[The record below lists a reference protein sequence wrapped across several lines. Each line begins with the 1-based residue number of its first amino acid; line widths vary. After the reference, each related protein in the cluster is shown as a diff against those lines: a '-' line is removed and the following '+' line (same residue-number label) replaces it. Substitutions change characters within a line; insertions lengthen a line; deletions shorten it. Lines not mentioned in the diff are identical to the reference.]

1 MSLKTILHFYR
12 IVLRYFKY
20 FLTIIKIYSQKSSIN
35 LFKYNKKVLFGLT
48 KNLKDSLMYAIIK
61 HSGKQYKV
69 SEGDY
74 LNLDRFE
81 AEKKDTIEI
90 TDILAVNDGNLKV
103 GAPFVEGAKVVL
115 EVINLGKDKK
125 VVIYK
130 KRRRKDSKLKRGFR
144 RQFTRVKVISIKA

>member
-1 MSLKTILHFYR
+1 
-12 IVLRYFKY
+12 
-20 FLTIIKIYSQKSSIN
+20 
-35 LFKYNKKVLFGLT
+35 
-48 KNLKDSLMYAIIK
+48 MYAIIK

-90 TDILAVNDGNLKV
+90 TDILAVNDGSLKV
-103 GAPFVEGAKVVL
+103 GVPFVEGAKVVL

-144 RQFTRVKVISIKA
+144 RQFTRVKVTSIKA